1 VVVGVLEE
9 EYCAVLCPAVLTWWW
24 SLKLKIDSSRIR
36 IVGVFEIV
44 FLTGKT
50 MENTTL
56 VLYDVGS
63 LLRVGTVALWC

>member
-1 VVVGVLEE
+1 MVGVLEE

-24 SLKLKIDSSRIR
+24 NLALKIDNSRIR
-36 IVGVFEIV
+36 IVGVFETE

-50 MENTTL
+50 MENGTL

-63 LLRVGTVALWC
+63 LLRVETVALWC